1 MSKFKVGDKVE
12 IFYEGFEPGVFAEV
26 VAVDSST
33 TSSFPV
39 KVRTKT
45 GSEGWYKKSEL
56 RLVPSSTP
64 EEHTGGSS
72 SYYDIEVGGSTV
84 RCLDIIEA
92 LDMSFNEGNIFKAVW
107 RIAAAKQGKTKK
119 GNNMFYDSEKI
130 CFFGERLMKEHK
142 EDV

>member
-12 IFYEGFEPGVFAEV
+12 ILCKGGLSEFGEV
-26 VAVDSST
+26 VYVDSSAT
-33 TSSFPV
+33 QRFPV
-39 KVRTKT
+39 KVRFK
-45 GSEGWYKKSEL
+45 GGLEERYNESEL
-56 RLVPSSTP
+56 SLVTPTTP

-107 RIAAAKQGKTKK
+107 RIAAAKQGRTKK